1 INIYSQRLKC
11 QLRMRMRIIFVYS
24 QGFTNPDYLAI
35 PASEV
40 AVERLFN
47 SGRDLLGQRRHPKC
61 GHHEEACF
69 VKGYVRQR
77 RRILMYL
84 CANIAINYE

>member
-1 INIYSQRLKC
+1 
-11 QLRMRMRIIFVYS
+11 MRMRIIFVYS

-47 SGRDLLGQRRHPKC
+47 SGTDLLGPRSHSLSPDTMRTL
-61 GHHEEACF
+61 
-69 VKGYVRQR
+69 VLLRD
-77 RRILMYL
+77 MY
-84 CANIAINYE
+84 ANDEDF

>member
-1 INIYSQRLKC
+1 
-11 QLRMRMRIIFVYS
+11 MRIIFVYS
-24 QGFTNPDYLAI
+24 QGFTNPDYIAI

-47 SGRDLLGQRRHPKC
+47 SGRDLLGLRTLPKC

-69 VKGYVRQR
+69 TQFKLSYD
-77 RRILMYL
+77 ILVYKR
-84 CANIAINYE
+84 